1 MGNARTV
8 WGALALTATIVGTG
22 VAAVTVASSRVEGAA
37 DDISVWAVHDG
48 EKVKRDD
55 RQNANKVRNAIWDGA
70 RIKLV
75 ASRNEIVAFQV
86 IVEAGAAGVERLS
99 ATLPSLTLT
108 AGKGKNAGGG
118 GDAIAYKAPATDPT
132 DYRSRPIQIFTQ
144 HYLHVTEATRAT
156 WVFHPDTA
164 AAPKNPLGW
173 TPVALVPENATA
185 GRGGFPVRVAANQN
199 QGLWFDIYVGRDRKP
214 GMYRG
219 EVTIAA
225 DKTTRRIQVD
235 LEVLDVALPDENSLR
250 AMIYY
255 QQDQPELYHGR
266 KDLDAAYHRFAK
278 RNRVE
283 FVQAYDQPRAQAA
296 IGRFRGTDFTS
307 AQGYEGPGEGVGYR
321 IIPRSFYGPGRTFTD
336 RTEAW
341 RAADE
346 WMTFVG
352 ANLPNAYT
360 FLYMPDEPRPAQ
372 FPEIVALADHLRANP
387 GPGKALPRF
396 VTHAY
401 TPELAAAIDIWCAV
415 PSHYDLSRAASERAA
430 GKQYWFY
437 NGGRPQIGAII
448 IDSPAIDSRMVG
460 WAAFKHGA
468 DGYFYWH
475 ADHWRHNSQKKVGD
489 RNQDVWVNPITFDN
503 RSETKPDQGF
513 INGDG
518 VLIYP
523 GQDVLHPEQDRGIAG
538 PVSTIQMANLRR
550 GLQDHMVLTMA
561 RGLGLNEAVDSAVGR
576 VVPRVFSDVTR
587 DSPVGFSENGNDY
600 EEARQAV
607 LRAIAAHATTQRPAK
622 SSAKQSPQ
630 AQQPLQARKQPP
642 MPSITKPVMFDTP
655 EADAILAALQ
665 VFPPDNPWNQDI
677 SSLPLHADSTAI
689 IARIGADKP
698 LEYNLDMGFIIV
710 PANQRRVDVKLLDY
724 PAESDPGPYPVPDNA
739 PIENWPMQKNEHA
752 AAVTKPGQTLEQ
764 LQREGTG
771 DRHIIVVDP
780 GNGKFHEFW
789 QSRKTDAGWQAS
801 NEATFDLRTGALRPE
816 RWTSGDAAGLPIFP
830 AVIRYDEVERG
841 MVEHAMR
848 FTVRRTRRGYVL
860 PATHWASPHKDR
872 DLPRM
877 GERFRL
883 RQDFDI
889 SGFPPH
895 AQAILRG
902 LKKHGMFVAD
912 NGADWYMSIAPD
924 RRFKGLETL
933 ARVKGSD
940 FEVIDTGARSVE
952 DH

>member
-1 MGNARTV
+1 MVHAWRV
-8 WGALALTATIVGTG
+8 WT
-22 VAAVTVASSRVEGAA
+22 VAAVVGAA
-37 DDISVWAVHDG
+37 VMTAISPRTEAAAGEIAVWAVHDG

-55 RQNANKVRNAIWDGA
+55 RQNANKARNAIWDGA

-75 ASRNEIVAFQV
+75 AARNEIVAFQV
-86 IVEAGAAGVERLS
+86 IVEAGATDIERLS
-99 ATLPSLTLT
+99 AALPSLR
-108 AGKGKNAGGG
+108 ASGSGG
-118 GDAIAYKAPATDPT
+118 ASITYKAPAADPT
-132 DYRSRPIQIFTQ
+132 EYRDRPIQVFSE

-156 WVFHPDTA
+156 WVFRPETP

-173 TPVALVPENATA
+173 TPVQLVPENATT
-185 GRGGFPVRVAANQN
+185 GRGGFPLRLAANQN
-199 QGLWFDIYVGRDRKP
+199 QAFWFDIYIGRDRAP

-219 EVTIAA
+219 DVTVTA
-225 DKTTRRIQVD
+225 DRATKRIPIE
-235 LEVLDVALPDENSLR
+235 LEVLDVTLPDENSLR
-250 AMIYY
+250 AMVYY

-278 RNRVE
+278 RQRVE
-283 FVQAYDQPRAQAA
+283 FVHAYDPQRVREA

-307 AQGYEGPGEGVGYR
+307 AQGYEGPGEGLGYR

-336 RTEAW
+336 RAQAW
-341 RAADE
+341 GAADE
-346 WMTFVG
+346 WMTFIN
-352 ANLPNAYT
+352 ANAPNAFT

-372 FPEIVALADHLRANP
+372 FPEIVTLADHLRANP
-387 GPGKALPRF
+387 GPGKRLPTF
-396 VTHAY
+396 VTHAH
-401 TPELAAAIDIWCAV
+401 TPELASAIDIWCAV
-415 PSHYDLSRAASERAA
+415 PSHYDISRAASERAA

-448 IDSPAIDSRMVG
+448 IDSPATDSRMIG
-460 WAAFKHGA
+460 WAAFKVGA

-523 GQDVLHPEQDRGIAG
+523 GQDVLHPQQDRGIAG

-550 GLQDHMVLTMA
+550 GLQDHALLTLA
-561 RGLGLNEAVDSAVGR
+561 RGLGLNDVVDRATGR
-576 VVPRVFSDVTR
+576 TVPRVFSDVTR
-587 DSPVGFSENGNDY
+587 ESAVGFSENGNDY

-607 LRAIAAHATTQRPAK
+607 LRAIAARTAK
-622 SSAKQSPQ
+622 GRVES
-630 AQQPLQARKQPP
+630 RKRPP
-642 MPSITKPVMFDTP
+642 MPAVTKPVMFDTP

-677 SSLPLHADSTAI
+677 ASLPVHADSAAM

-710 PANQRRVDVKLLDY
+710 PANQRRVEVKLLEY

-739 PIENWPMQKNEHA
+739 PIENWPMSKNEHA
-752 AAVTKPGQTLEQ
+752 AAVTKPGQTLEA

-780 GNGKFHEFW
+780 GNGKLHEFW

-830 AVIRYDEVERG
+830 AVVRYDEVERG

-902 LKKHGMFVAD
+902 LKKYGMFVAD

-933 ARVKGSD
+933 SRVKGSD
-940 FEVIDTGARSVE
+940 FEVVDTGARSVE